1 MEKVNTVTYMTIR
14 RRQWLTSIPVYLRDF
29 ISKSSLTM
37 DDTFNY
43 LSKIDINSEDLE
55 KRTLTS
61 KLLITGRSLL
71 NMAKKGLKMYKKA
84 LGYAAKKW
92 NIEKTI

>member
-1 MEKVNTVTYMTIR
+1 
-14 RRQWLTSIPVYLRDF
+14 
-29 ISKSSLTM
+29 M

-92 NIEKTI
+92 NMAADWLQKSGRCLILSAAIMNYGRRASGR

>member
-1 MEKVNTVTYMTIR
+1 
-14 RRQWLTSIPVYLRDF
+14 
-29 ISKSSLTM
+29 M
-37 DDTFNY
+37 DDTVNY
-43 LSKIDINSEDLE
+43 LSKIDINMEDLE

-84 LGYAAKKW
+84 VAFAAKNGILK
-92 NIEKTI
+92 NANR